1 MHKAKNAQM
10 MNVILQRA
18 RYRVVE
24 RQVIDA
30 ALTPFWPSALLT
42 NKVATSSLE
51 LSYLITTINL
61 YRTFIMVFPKGQG
74 SNNNQSDTEN
84 DEAVEAATDNEQ
96 ANASFIC
103 RRQSTGSFTTTTQAT
118 TTDTTSALAL
128 ISDMLGTYNQM
139 IEANTNAIQENAEM
153 QAMNFSLMRS
163 ALDSIIDA
171 INGITQRAVNLEAAA
186 RTNADNLTTLKEEA
200 IAGNNMILHNR
211 LDDIGRLIDMN
222 AREMV
227 DCKNGA
233 DALSESVRIIAGRVG
248 SLENRVSNME
258 RLLMTPRK
266 QNQNDVAA
274 KMA

>member
-1 MHKAKNAQM
+1 
-10 MNVILQRA
+10 
-18 RYRVVE
+18 
-24 RQVIDA
+24 
-30 ALTPFWPSALLT
+30 
-42 NKVATSSLE
+42 
-51 LSYLITTINL
+51 
-61 YRTFIMVFPKGQG
+61 MVFPKGQG

-211 LDDIGRLIDMN
+211 LDDIGRRIDMI

-233 DALSESVRIIAGRVG
+233 DALSESVRLIEVRVG
-248 SLENRVSNME
+248 SLESRISNME
-258 RLLMTPRK
+258 RLMKPRK